1 MLIHLFYDGFVK
13 KIAEKRSVLGFRWEV
28 CGVMAKRWRGGEG
41 AGKVDVS
48 RGTLRR

>member
-1 MLIHLFYDGFVK
+1 MGGVRSDG
-13 KIAEKRSVLGFRWEV
+13 GEV
-28 CGVMAKRWRGGEG
+28 AGGEG

>member
-1 MLIHLFYDGFVK
+1 M
-13 KIAEKRSVLGFRWEV
+13 LGFKWEV
-28 CGVMAKRWRGGEG
+28 CGVMVGGGEG